1 MAIGV
6 EREPGDNT
14 AWRTP
19 IRIHSSTKVAQKV
32 AVAEGVEAIPSIVAP
47 MRVEI
52 FSDVVCPWCY
62 IGKARF
68 DRAVAN
74 LKAQG
79 LDIDVEVVYSP
90 YQLDPSAPIGVA
102 TPVLEAYSKKFG
114 GLEKAQ
120 AILDHVTAIAA
131 QEGITFNMDIALR
144 ANTLSSHRLLA
155 YSLAAYGPEVQAAL
169 KQNIMIAYFTNGKDI
184 SSNSVLVECAVNA
197 EMDAEAASTVLTEN
211 LYAQEVAS
219 QIAVATGNGITAV
232 PTYVI
237 NDQWS
242 VPGAQDTEMFERVL
256 VRLAEKQQ

>member
-1 MAIGV
+1 
-6 EREPGDNT
+6 
-14 AWRTP
+14 
-19 IRIHSSTKVAQKV
+19 V

-74 LKAQG
+74 LKAKG

-90 YQLDPSAPIGVA
+90 YQLDPTAPIGVA
-102 TPVLEAYSKKFG
+102 TSVLEAYSKKFG
-114 GLEKAQ
+114 GPEKAQ

-144 ANTLSSHRLLA
+144 ANTLPSHRLLA
-155 YSLAAYGPEVQAAL
+155 HALTKYGPAKQATL
-169 KQNIMIAYFTNGKDI
+169 KQNIMIAYFTDGKDI
-184 SSNSVLVECAVNA
+184 SSNKVLVDCAVSA
-197 EMDAEAASTVLTEN
+197 GMDSTEASTVLVEN
-211 LYAQEVAS
+211 LFAQEVAS
-219 QIAVATGNGITAV
+219 QIAGATSNGITAV

>member
-1 MAIGV
+1 M
-6 EREPGDNT
+6 
-14 AWRTP
+14 
-19 IRIHSSTKVAQKV
+19 

-74 LKAQG
+74 LKTKG

-90 YQLDPSAPIGVA
+90 YQLDPTAPIGVA

-114 GLEKAQ
+114 GPEKAQ

-131 QEGITFNMDIALR
+131 QEGITFNMGIALR
-144 ANTLSSHRLLA
+144 ANTLPSHRLLA
-155 YSLAAYGPEVQAAL
+155 YALATYSPQVQATL
-169 KQNIMIAYFTNGKDI
+169 KQNIMIAYFTDGKDI
-184 SSNSVLVECAVNA
+184 SSNKVLVECAVSA
-197 EMDAEAASTVLTEN
+197 GMDSTEASTVLTEN
-211 LYAQEVAS
+211 LFAQEVAS
-219 QIAVATGNGITAV
+219 QIAGATSNGITAV

>member
-1 MAIGV
+1 
-6 EREPGDNT
+6 
-14 AWRTP
+14 
-19 IRIHSSTKVAQKV
+19 VAQKV

-68 DRAVAN
+68 DRAVNN
-74 LKAQG
+74 LRAQG
-79 LDIDVEVVYSP
+79 QEIDLEVVYSP
-90 YQLDPSAPIGVA
+90 YQLDPTAPIGVA

-155 YSLAAYGPEVQAAL
+155 HALSAYGPSIQAVL
-169 KQNIMIAYFTNGKDI
+169 KQNIMSAYFTNGKDI
-184 SSNSVLVECAVNA
+184 SSVGVLLECAA
-197 EMDAEAASTVLTEN
+197 DAGMDSTEASTVLTEN
-211 LYAQEVAS
+211 LFAQEVAS
-219 QIAVATGNGITAV
+219 QIAGAVNNGITAV

>member
-1 MAIGV
+1 M
-6 EREPGDNT
+6 
-14 AWRTP
+14 
-19 IRIHSSTKVAQKV
+19 

-74 LKAQG
+74 LKSKG
-79 LDIDVEVVYSP
+79 LEIDVDVVYSP
-90 YQLDPSAPIGVA
+90 YQLDPTAPIGVA

-114 GLEKAQ
+114 GPEKAQ

-144 ANTLSSHRLLA
+144 ANTLPSHRLLA
-155 YSLAAYGPEVQAAL
+155 HALAKYGPEVQAAL
-169 KQNIMIAYFTNGKDI
+169 KQNIMIAYFTDGKDI
-184 SSNSVLVECAVNA
+184 SSNKVLVGCAVSA
-197 EMDAEAASTVLTEN
+197 GMDGDEANIVLTEN
-211 LYAQEVAS
+211 LFAQEVAS
-219 QIAVATGNGITAV
+219 QISDATSNGITAV

-237 NDQWS
+237 NYQWS

>member
-1 MAIGV
+1 
-6 EREPGDNT
+6 
-14 AWRTP
+14 
-19 IRIHSSTKVAQKV
+19 
-32 AVAEGVEAIPSIVAP
+32 

-74 LKAQG
+74 LKAKG
-79 LDIDVEVVYSP
+79 LEIDVDVVYSP
-90 YQLDPSAPIGVA
+90 YQLDPTAPIGVA
-102 TPVLEAYSKKFG
+102 TPVLEAYSKTFG
-114 GLEKAQ
+114 GPVKAQ

-131 QEGITFNMDIALR
+131 QEVITFNMDFALR
-144 ANTLSSHRLLA
+144 ANTLPSHRLLA
-155 YSLAAYGPEVQAAL
+155 HALATYSPQVQAAL
-169 KQNIMIAYFTNGKDI
+169 KQNIMIAYFTDGKDI
-184 SSNSVLVECAVNA
+184 SSNKVLVGCAVSA
-197 EMDAEAASTVLTEN
+197 GMDGDEANIVLTEN
-211 LYAQEVAS
+211 LFAQEVAS
-219 QIAVATGNGITAV
+219 QISDATSNGITAV